1 MGERHFEMEV
11 AAPFRLDLTVWVLR
25 RRAHNAVDDWDGL
38 SYRRALVLGARP
50 MALAVRQIGEAPV
63 AVLSV
68 EMSGAGVTHDAAVEV
83 EVRRVLDRMLGLSV
97 DLTGFYDLAELD
109 ERLAPL
115 AKRFRG
121 VRPTRFPTVFEAV
134 VNAVVC
140 QQLSLDVGVH
150 LLNRVAGRYAV
161 TEECGVRSPC
171 GFPTPAQ
178 LAVAEVVELRSLG
191 LSTTKARVL
200 VDIARR
206 VSEGDLNLEFLA
218 DLDDDHASRI
228 LLSLAGIGRWSTEY
242 ILLRGLG
249 RLHVLPGDDVG
260 ARNNLQRRFALGA
273 PLDYDAMA
281 ELARSWWPYG
291 GLVYFHLLLDSL
303 VDDVEQMEVV

>member
-1 MGERHFEMEV
+1 MDERHFEMEV

-25 RRAHNAVDDWDGL
+25 RRAHNVVDFWDGQ

-50 MALAVRQIGEAPV
+50 IALAVRQIGEAPV

-68 EMSGAGVTHDAAVEV
+68 EVRGCGVAHDAAAEV
-83 EVRRVLDRMLGLSV
+83 EARRALDSMLGLSV
-97 DLTGFYDLAELD
+97 DLTGYYDLAERD
-109 ERLAPL
+109 ERLTPL
-115 AKRFRG
+115 AKQFRG
-121 VRPTRFPTVFEAV
+121 MRPTRFPTVFEAV
-134 VNAVVC
+134 VNAVAC
-140 QQLSLDVGVH
+140 QQLSLNVGVH
-150 LLNRVAGRYAV
+150 LLNRLARRYGV
-161 TEECGVRSPC
+161 TEQYDGRSPR
-171 GFPTPAQ
+171 GFPGPAQ
-178 LAVAEVVELRSLG
+178 LAVAEVLELRSLG
-191 LSTTKARVL
+191 FSTTKARAL

-206 VSEGDLNLEFLA
+206 VNEGDLNLESLA

-228 LLSLAGIGRWSTEY
+228 LLGLVGIGRWSTEY

-249 RLHVLPGDDVG
+249 RLHVLPGDDAG
-260 ARNNLQRRFALGA
+260 ARNNLQRRFAPGA

-303 VDDVEQMEVV
+303 VDDVE